1 MSFKNK
7 VNQRRWYSWWHW
19 GAVSQSWI
27 KKKIQPV
34 KGSAVRDL
42 WLCCSSEWSTHHP
55 VLQQLFRWCTGRNGF
70 PQQTSLPIYTSDS
83 NEGWKREQTMALL
96 YSNSLS
102 FHPVMG
108 GVARSRDRW
117 LERQEE
123 SLLWKQWCMADML
136 AAAENHTSGAL
147 HQCCCSC
154 ALHFPAQNLSVSCWW
169 EGLCTCTS
177 LQLGAA
183 MGISCQ
189 HRHSWRMVGMLKNK
203 DCASGSW
210 WLWLKT
216 QTWIYPSPI
225 AGRKQLV
232 CLYCLF
238 P

>member
-27 KKKIQPV
+27 KKKKKKIQPV

-42 WLCCSSEWSTHHP
+42 WLCCSSEWSTMHP
-55 VLQQLFRWCTGRNGF
+55 VLRQLFRWCTRTGRYGF

-102 FHPVMG
+102 FHPVMD

-123 SLLWKQWCMADML
+123 SL
-136 AAAENHTSGAL
+136 S
-147 HQCCCSC
+147 CCSGLGT
-154 ALHFPAQNLSVSCWW
+154 ASCWGDSCW
-169 EGLCTCTS
+169 E
-177 LQLGAA
+177 
-183 MGISCQ
+183 
-189 HRHSWRMVGMLKNK
+189 
-203 DCASGSW
+203 ASGQQNGWCFSEGW
-210 WLWLKT
+210 
-216 QTWIYPSPI
+216 
-225 AGRKQLV
+225 A
-232 CLYCLF
+232 
-238 P
+238 